1 MNDNFEEIKKWDNF
15 SKFHVL
21 NSTNYLISKLN
32 HKKNL
37 VVVDV
42 GANSG
47 TFFDL
52 LFEGLD
58 IERAVLFEPHPKL
71 YGYLTKKYENNKNIV
86 VENIALSDS
95 IRPYNLNVGAFE
107 YNIENNLNNDSYN
120 LGLSYVDFDNH
131 SDTETNYFDN
141 LKDRYHLDRIDLLK
155 IDTETEDLF
164 VLKGF
169 TETIKNLKSKPIIEL
184 ENNWWM
190 KYSLKESQELLD
202 NFCSE
207 AGYINNVDL
216 NVRGDFYLFPEIKK
230 NQLKY

>member
-1 MNDNFEEIKKWDNF
+1 MADNFEEIKKWDKF

-131 SDTETNYFDN
+131 SDTKTNYFDN
-141 LKDRYHLDRIDLLK
+141 LKDRYHLDRVDLLK

-169 TETIKNLKSKPIIEL
+169 TETIKNLK
-184 ENNWWM
+184 
-190 KYSLKESQELLD
+190 
-202 NFCSE
+202 
-207 AGYINNVDL
+207 
-216 NVRGDFYLFPEIKK
+216 
-230 NQLKY
+230 